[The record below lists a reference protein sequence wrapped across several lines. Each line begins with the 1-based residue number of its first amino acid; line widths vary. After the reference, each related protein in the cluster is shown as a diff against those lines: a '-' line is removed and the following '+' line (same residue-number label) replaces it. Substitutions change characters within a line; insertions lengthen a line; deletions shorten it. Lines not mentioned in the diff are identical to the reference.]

1 MLNLSV
7 KRLIMRFSRVIWQ
20 LLLPSL
26 KSNVSQEKR
35 CSDLLSIL
43 TSCNRFFITYFARC
57 FVGLQDTF
65 TSKGISTAL
74 TVIYRIVLV
83 LFSLPISLVVS
94 HFAFPVLLRGWPC
107 TSLYTT
113 IRFLSSNWYD
123 FLKSIFKLQCPI
135 FYFFF
140 KWAS

>member
-83 LFSLPISLVVS
+83 LFFFA
-94 HFAFPVLLRGWPC
+94 HFFGSFTFCFSSFTERLALYF
-107 TSLYTT
+107 SLYNYTLPL
-113 IRFLSSNWYD
+113 F
-123 FLKSIFKLQCPI
+123 
-135 FYFFF
+135 
-140 KWAS
+140 